1 MNSEKIKT
9 TIKASYGAIAQKQ
22 SDSCCSEKACC
33 ETDLVSPMSLD
44 YKAVEGYEPEA
55 DLALG
60 CGIPTE
66 IAQIQVGDTVVDLG
80 SGAGNDVFIA
90 RSIVGET
97 GRVIGIDMTPEM
109 IQLAHKNQAKLG
121 YQNVEFLQEEIENMQ
136 SLADETA
143 DVVIS
148 NCVMNLVPNKE
159 KAFQEIFRVLK
170 MGGHFSISDIVY
182 TGSLPPKFL
191 EIAEMYVGCVA
202 GATEKGKYLGIVK
215 EAGFKNI
222 QSKKERVINIPDEVL
237 ATYLSPEEQAQVKTA
252 SFQVL
257 SITLYADKVAEGAC
271 CESDGGSCCGSEVAP
286 VLQIETT
293 GEGGCC

>member
-286 VLQIETT
+286 ILQIETT